1 MSLIN
6 LKASSIFNIYKE
18 MPQKKI
24 NISYKNINKN
34 IRDKIGRLTFNK
46 SLTPK
51 GFRSLIRFSGT
62 EPLIRILVE
71 GPIKKQVLL
80 IAKKIEK
87 KVRIILEK

>member
-1 MSLIN
+1 
-6 LKASSIFNIYKE
+6 

-24 NISYKNINKN
+24 NISYNKINKN
-34 IRDKIGRLTFNK
+34 IREKIKILSSNK
-46 SLTPK
+46 NLSPK

-71 GPIKKQVLL
+71 GPIKKQVVL

-87 KVRIILEK
+87 KVRIVLEK